1 MTGMALISAPICTC
15 TFLHIFTAMRE
26 RVPIKDELLDCVLPL
41 GGCCLHSDRSSQAQ
55 NSFELKASAIS
66 LAQHLAMLIALV
78 CCSSCTSFFGNES
91 SWKCFFAAE
100 CFKHLTTPAL
110 FHQYLY
116 DSANLGYDSAAW
128 SQFDDF
134 RYKMTESLQ
143 GAPAASWNVTSSSCA
158 AGGACSAVAPALA
171 PGSLTAAV
179 EYAEGQ
185 SALSQPGRST
195 RHQPESAAAEP
206 ASAPGSLHSAVDYK
220 EGQPAVIQ
228 PDGSMGGQRGAP
240 ALAPLPAGATAR
252 RNGDAEDGE
261 SGRRPNLFAPACHL
275 HEIID
280 GVLFTKSAIGEVRLV
295 EALEAWYTEEW
306 QSVSFMDQTPGLR
319 SNDVCGTDPKAT
331 ELLAASMARYLV
343 LEASHS

>member
-26 RVPIKDELLDCVLPL
+26 RVPIKDGLFDCVLPF

-55 NSFELKASAIS
+55 NSFEVKASAIS
-66 LAQHLAMLIALV
+66 LAQRLAMLIALV

-158 AGGACSAVAPALA
+158 AGGACSAIAPALA

-220 EGQPAVIQ
+220 ERQPAVIQ
-228 PDGSMGGQRGAP
+228 PDGSMGGQPGAP
-240 ALAPLPAGATAR
+240 AVAPLPAGATAR

-295 EALEAWYTEEW
+295 EALEAWFTEEW

-343 LEASHS
+343 LESSHS

>member
-26 RVPIKDELLDCVLPL
+26 RVPIKDGLFDCVLPF

-55 NSFELKASAIS
+55 NSFEVKASAIS
-66 LAQHLAMLIALV
+66 LAQRLAMLIALV

-158 AGGACSAVAPALA
+158 AGGACSAIAPALA

-220 EGQPAVIQ
+220 ERQPAVIQ
-228 PDGSMGGQRGAP
+228 PDGSMGGQPGAP
-240 ALAPLPAGATAR
+240 AVAPLPAGATAR

-295 EALEAWYTEEW
+295 EALEAWFTGEW

-343 LEASHS
+343 LESSHS

>member
-1 MTGMALISAPICTC
+1 
-15 TFLHIFTAMRE
+15 
-26 RVPIKDELLDCVLPL
+26 
-41 GGCCLHSDRSSQAQ
+41 
-55 NSFELKASAIS
+55 
-66 LAQHLAMLIALV
+66 MLIALV

-100 CFKHLTTPAL
+100 CFKHLATPVL

-128 SQFDDF
+128 SQFDNF

-143 GAPAASWNVTSSSCA
+143 GAPAESWNTTSSSCA
-158 AGGACSAVAPALA
+158 AGGACSAAAPALA

-179 EYAEGQ
+179 EDAEGV
-185 SALSQPGRST
+185 SALSQPGST
-195 RHQPESAAAEP
+195 SHQPGSAAAEP
-206 ASAPGSLHSAVDYK
+206 ALAPRSLHSALEYE
-220 EGQPAVIQ
+220 EGQPAVSQ
-228 PDGSMGGQRGAP
+228 PERSMGSQPGAP
-240 ALAPLPAGATAR
+240 AVAPSPAGARAGSLGPTR
-252 RNGDAEDGE
+252 DGPAEDRDA
-261 SGRRPNLFAPACHL
+261 GRKPNLFAPACHL

-295 EALEAWYTEEW
+295 EALEAWYAQEW
-306 QSVSFMDQTPGLR
+306 HSVSFMDHTPGLR
-319 SNDVCGTDPKAT
+319 SDDVCGTDPKAT